1 MIFLVKL
8 NCECILIVKIGLYH
22 ITSMTNLL
30 SFKYQVSFSVTYEM
44 DQREAYVQTDVSF
57 F

>member
-44 DQREAYVQTDVSF
+44 DQGEAYVQTDVSF